1 MRKWLFLREVAMQ
14 VFDDWID
21 HDRLLNLRSWILG
34 QSLIHGWRAHKNA
47 PGTFWHRNFVLPGSH
62 QHHYDPGA
70 WHPHLTLDQLLK
82 TSTPL
87 TDIANLIQ
95 NQFFGKS
102 EITRVWVNVQSFG
115 DESAFH
121 RDFPVEFMGTA
132 RSVILYVVDQ
142 WKNDWGGDLV
152 VLDEAGE
159 IESAAMV
166 KPGRVVSLNGCKRHA
181 VRPISRYC
189 NALRIALVFGAEVSR

>member
-1 MRKWLFLREVAMQ
+1 MEITDGLF
-14 VFDDWID
+14 
-21 HDRLLNLRSWILG
+21 DRHQLLSLRSWILG
-34 QSLIHGWRAHKNA
+34 QPLIHGWRAHGNA

-62 QHHYDPGA
+62 MHHYDPGA
-70 WHPHLTLDQLLK
+70 WHPDLTFEQLLSA
-82 TSTPL
+82 STPL
-87 TDIANLIQ
+87 TEVAKTIQ
-95 NQFFGKS
+95 NRFFGDS

-121 RDFPVEFMGTA
+121 RDFPAEFTGTA
-132 RSVILYVVDQ
+132 RSVILYPVDQ
-142 WKNDWGGDLV
+142 WEINWGGDLV

-159 IESAAMV
+159 IEAAALV

-189 NALRIALVFGAEVSR
+189 NALRIALVFGAEVS